1 MIHEV
6 KREKHVVNVF
16 RSDRVNLNAGD
27 ILVISKYKGR
37 VKEKYVVASDD
48 SSCGECTLL
57 SPSLK
62 CEYYPIKCSGKAL
75 LKLDDI
81 LEDL

>member
-6 KREKHVVNVF
+6 KREKNVVDPW
-16 RSDRVNLNAGD
+16 RLDRVYLNAGD

-37 VKEKYVVASDD
+37 IKEKYIVTSDVYRC
-48 SSCGECTLL
+48 SRCALFSH
-57 SPSLK
+57 SAK
-62 CEYYPIKCSGKAL
+62 CYHYPINCCGRAL

-81 LEDL
+81 LEEL

>member
-1 MIHEV
+1 MIYEV
-6 KREKHVVNVF
+6 KREKHVVNRF
-16 RSDRVNLNAGD
+16 RPDRVDLNGGD

-37 VKEKYVVASDD
+37 VKEKCIVASE
-48 SSCGECTLL
+48 SSGCGRCALFST
-57 SPSLK
+57 SAK
-62 CEYYPIKCSGKAL
+62 CEYYPIMCHGRAL

>member
-6 KREKHVVNVF
+6 KREKHVVNPW
-16 RSDRVNLNAGD
+16 RSDRVDLNGGD

-37 VKEKYVVASDD
+37 VKEKYIVTSDG
-48 SSCGECTLL
+48 SSCGRCALL
-57 SPSLK
+57 SPSVK
-62 CEYYPIKCSGKAL
+62 CDHYPIKCSGKAL